1 MCDNVLRMV
10 VVVQRCSFITDQFS
24 DLNTTDDAVD
34 NGLIVL
40 TPTAG
45 VTDYAIMKAIV
56 RIT

>member
-1 MCDNVLRMV
+1 MLRMV
-10 VVVQRCSFITDQFS
+10 VVGQRCSFIIDQFS
-24 DLNTTDDAVD
+24 DLNTTDNAVH